1 MPYDDSKSSDYSL
14 KVGIG
19 QYAQMPKDTDKKR
32 DWEKLRDYTIS
43 SSSSICCSSGTVI
56 IATCC
61 SLVAACDDPA
71 DQR

>member
-32 DWEKLRDYTIS
+32 DWEKLRDYA
-43 SSSSICCSSGTVI
+43 
-56 IATCC
+56 IA
-61 SLVAACDDPA
+61 SAVAAVSVVPLA
-71 DQR
+71 R